1 MKRSA
6 LLPIAVGLVTAAAA
20 LGGCGRSQDGA
31 HQGMPPAAVSTV
43 TVQPADIPVA
53 FEHTGQTIGSKE
65 VEVRARVTGI
75 LGKRLFNEG
84 SPVKAGQ
91 PLFLIDPATFEAQA
105 AAAEAELSRARAQL
119 AQSQREAARLK
130 PLAEKR
136 AVGQKEADDAQSN
149 AELAAAAVKSA
160 EARLKEAQ
168 LSLGYTRVNAPIS
181 GLSGRAA
188 KSEGS
193 LVNANETLLTAI
205 SQTDPMWIQFFI
217 AENDQLRLSRAAAE
231 GKLAL
236 PKDNGY
242 EVTVRLSDNS
252 TLPRKGTI
260 NFADPRVGS
269 TTGSYEMRASFA
281 NADGLLKPGQF
292 VRVTLGG
299 AVRKN
304 AIAVPQVAVMDGP
317 QGKFVYVPGKDKDG
331 KEVALPRPVT
341 VGDWVDGVGGPGSNR
356 WIVESGLA
364 AGDAVIVEGLARVMF
379 PGQPITVVPPGGAA
393 TPPTGAPP
401 ADDSKK
407 K

>member
-1 MKRSA
+1 M
-6 LLPIAVGLVTAAAA
+6 
-20 LGGCGRSQDGA
+20 
-31 HQGMPPAAVSTV
+31 

-75 LGKRLFNEG
+75 LDKRLFNEG

-119 AQSQREAARLK
+119 AQSEREAARLK

-160 EARLKEAQ
+160 QARLKEAQ
-168 LSLGYTRVNAPIS
+168 LNLGYTRVNAPIS

-205 SQTDPMWIQFFI
+205 SQTDPIWIQFFI

-242 EVTVRLSDNS
+242 EVTVRLADNS

-341 VGDWVDGVGGPGSNR
+341 VGDWVDGTNGHR

-379 PGQPITVVPPGGAA
+379 PGQPITVVPAGATA
-393 TPPTGAPP
+393 APPAGAPP
-401 ADDSKK
+401 ADESKK

>member
-6 LLPIAVGLVTAAAA
+6 LPFVASGLVAITI
-20 LGGCGRSQDGA
+20 GMTGCGRSQDGQQ
-31 HQGMPPAAVSTV
+31 QGMPPAAVSIV
-43 TVQPADIPVA
+43 TVQLADIPVA

-84 SPVKAGQ
+84 TYVKAGQ
-91 PLFLIDPATFEAQA
+91 PLFLIDPASFEAQA
-105 AAAEAELSRARAQL
+105 AAAEAELTRARAQF
-119 AQSQREAARLK
+119 AQSEREAARLK
-130 PLAEKR
+130 PLVEKR

-149 AELAAAAVKSA
+149 AELAAASVKA
-160 EARLKEAQ
+160 AQARLTESR
-168 LSLGYTRVNAPIS
+168 LNLGYTRVNAPIS

-193 LVNANETLLTAI
+193 LVNANESLLTAI
-205 SQTDPMWIQFFI
+205 SQTDPIWIQFFI

-242 EVTVRLSDNS
+242 DVAVRLSDNVV
-252 TLPRKGTI
+252 LPRKGTI
-260 NFADPRVGS
+260 NFADPRINPA
-269 TTGSYEMRASFA
+269 TGSYEMRASLA

-299 AVRKN
+299 AVRRS
-304 AIAVPQVAVMDGP
+304 AITVPQVAVLDGA

-331 KEVALPRPVT
+331 KDVALPRPVT
-341 VGDWVDGVGGPGSNR
+341 VGDWVDGAAGASGNR

-379 PGQPITVVPPGGAA
+379 PGQPIQVVPAGSSAPAAGAA
-393 TPPTGAPP
+393 P
-401 ADDSKK
+401 ADSAPRK
-407 K
+407 

>member
-6 LLPIAVGLVTAAAA
+6 PPALALGIALAAVV
-20 LGGCGRSQDGA
+20 LGGCGRSQDAG
-31 HQGMPPAAVSTV
+31 HHGMPPAAVSTV

-75 LGKRLFNEG
+75 LDKRLFTEG

-119 AQSQREAARLK
+119 AQSEREAARLK

-160 EARLKEAQ
+160 QARLKEAQ
-168 LSLGYTRVNAPIS
+168 LNLGYTRVNAPIS

-188 KSEGS
+188 RSEGS

-205 SQTDPMWIQFFI
+205 SQTDPIWIQFFV

-231 GKLAL
+231 GKLTL

-242 EVTVRLSDNS
+242 EVTVRLADNAP
-252 TLPRKGTI
+252 LPRKGTI
-260 NFADPRVGS
+260 NFADPRVGP

-299 AVRKN
+299 AVRRN

-331 KEVALPRPVT
+331 KDVALPRPVT
-341 VGDWVDGVGGPGSNR
+341 VGDWVDGTNGNR

-379 PGQPITVVPPGGAA
+379 PGQPITVVPAGATA
-393 TPPTGAPP
+393 APPAGAPP